1 MTKETMAEY
10 RFANHK
16 EWKEAMQE
24 APSVKWIKNR
34 DLSGSKSSSYIPIG
48 IQEALADLFFREFD
62 IVDTQIEVN
71 GNQILAQVKI
81 NVLPDYP
88 HAEHR
93 TISGVAARVMTKA
106 GNSLEY
112 GARSAKNAAKSEALT
127 DFSNIFGRNL
137 NRDFA
142 NDFSYS
148 KAKKTDPPKQTTDQ
162 KPQQTTEQTTKDT
175 NLNQRNDATAK
186 TA

>member
-1 MTKETMAEY
+1 MFCQIT
-10 RFANHK
+10 
-16 EWKEAMQE
+16 
-24 APSVKWIKNR
+24 
-34 DLSGSKSSSYIPIG
+34 LS
-48 IQEALADLFFREFD
+48 
-62 IVDTQIEVN
+62 
-71 GNQILAQVKI
+71 
-81 NVLPDYP
+81 
-88 HAEHR
+88 EHR

-148 KAKKTDPPKQTTDQ
+148 KAKKK
-162 KPQQTTEQTTKDT
+162 E
-175 NLNQRNDATAK
+175 DARAETHEK
-186 TA
+186 EES

>member
-1 MTKETMAEY
+1 MSKETTAEY

-112 GARSAKNAAKSEALT
+112 GARSAKNAAKSESLT

-142 NDFSYS
+142 NDLSYS
-148 KAKKTDPPKQTTDQ
+148 KAKKTDPPKQTT
-162 KPQQTTEQTTKDT
+162 EQTTKDK

>member
-1 MTKETMAEY
+1 
-10 RFANHK
+10 
-16 EWKEAMQE
+16 
-24 APSVKWIKNR
+24 
-34 DLSGSKSSSYIPIG
+34 
-48 IQEALADLFFREFD
+48 
-62 IVDTQIEVN
+62 
-71 GNQILAQVKI
+71 
-81 NVLPDYP
+81 
-88 HAEHR
+88 
-93 TISGVAARVMTKA
+93 MTKA

-148 KAKKTDPPKQTTDQ
+148 KAKKTDPPKQTT
-162 KPQQTTEQTTKDT
+162 EQTSKDK

>member
-1 MTKETMAEY
+1 MSKETTAEY

-24 APSVKWIKNR
+24 APSPKWIKNR
-34 DLSGSKSSSYIPIG
+34 DLSGSKSSSYIPVG

-62 IVDTQIEVN
+62 IVDTQIEVS

-148 KAKKTDPPKQTTDQ
+148 KAKKKEDAKQTTDQ
-162 KPQQTTEQTTKDT
+162 KPQQTTEQTTKEA
-175 NLNQRNDATAK
+175 NLNHKNDATAK

>member
-1 MTKETMAEY
+1 MSQETTAEY
-10 RFANHK
+10 RFSNHK

-148 KAKKTDPPKQTTDQ
+148 KANKTDPPKQTT
-162 KPQQTTEQTTKDT
+162 EQTTKDK

-186 TA
+186 TT